1 MTAHLRRRAI
11 IYRQTREVRAPR
23 LRAPRP
29 GPAFATVLPLPGQ
42 ALPRR
47 ATWPAALLAALRRI
61 GEVVAQWR
69 ERTRSRS
76 QLLRLDDAQLKDIG
90 ISRAD
95 VDREAMKPFWR
106 S

>member
-1 MTAHLRRRAI
+1 
-11 IYRQTREVRAPR
+11 
-23 LRAPRP
+23 
-29 GPAFATVLPLPGQ
+29 
-42 ALPRR
+42 
-47 ATWPAALLAALRRI
+47 LAALRRI

-76 QLLRLDDAQLKDIG
+76 QLLGLDDAQLKDIG

-95 VDREAMKPFWR
+95 VDREAMKPFWW